1 MIFCIGGYSIAPLAS
16 IFAYIVY
23 FDVNKYFGIFLKET
37 ELEESL
43 KILLQSIHV
52 IEERDHENKRDS
64 SAEIPYDIKNDFDFA
79 LRKRRTLY
87 RINDIKIRELENK
100 YKFSKR
106 G

>member
-1 MIFCIGGYSIAPLAS
+1 MANHVVAAAFVEIWSE
-16 IFAYIVY
+16 
-23 FDVNKYFGIFLKET
+23 ET

-52 IEERDHENKRDS
+52 IEERDHKNKRDS

-79 LRKRRTLY
+79 LRKRSTLY